1 MAKEL
6 AQLEEGKWE
15 EVVAQLLPHAAR
27 IQSPQRRTS
36 TIRFPQGGR
45 FLSGS

>member
-1 MAKEL
+1 MVAKEV
-6 AQLEEGKWE
+6 AQLEE
-15 EVVAQLLPHAAR
+15 VLAQLLPHAAR

-36 TIRFPQGGR
+36 TIRFPQGER